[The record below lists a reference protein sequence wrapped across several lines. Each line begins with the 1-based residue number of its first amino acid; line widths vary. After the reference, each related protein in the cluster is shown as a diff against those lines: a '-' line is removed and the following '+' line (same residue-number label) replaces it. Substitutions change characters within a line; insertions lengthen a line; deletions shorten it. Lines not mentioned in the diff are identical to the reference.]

1 MVASVAGGTFE
12 YRGRLEAR
20 LMNRLLLPTL
30 LGLLALLSLS
40 TVSPACMAAPDAQS
54 LLVAS
59 DAIRNPSQPHKV
71 TVVLTEF
78 EKGQQVGSTT
88 LTSYARTLEAGGQ
101 FATLVRFVEPA
112 RDAGKLMLKNGKDLW
127 FYDPGTKSSV
137 RISPQQRLMGEASNG
152 DVITVSFA
160 RDYKAT
166 QVAEETVADG
176 ERKERK
182 AHKLLL
188 TASTDD
194 ATYASIELWVDAEN
208 RRPIK
213 ARFLADS
220 GRLLKTA
227 YYRRFQSQLG
237 AERPT
242 ETVIIDG
249 LSPQQVTIV
258 RLSDFATRNMPPTW
272 FQRDFLPRFQGE

>member
-1 MVASVAGGTFE
+1 MDRPFLQVLLCAVMVLAAWAGSS
-12 YRGRLEAR
+12 AH
-20 LMNRLLLPTL
+20 
-30 LGLLALLSLS
+30 
-40 TVSPACMAAPDAQS
+40 AAPDPQA

-59 DAIRNPSQPHKV
+59 DAIRNPSQPFKV
-71 TVVLTEF
+71 TVTLTEF
-78 EKGQQVGSTT
+78 EKGQQVDSTT
-88 LTSYARTLEAGGQ
+88 LTSYARTLESGGQ
-101 FATLVRFVEPA
+101 FASLVRFVEPA

-127 FYDPGTKSSV
+127 FFDPGTKSSV

-160 RDYKAT
+160 RDYKA
-166 QVAEETVADG
+166 AYGGEESITDG
-176 ERKERK
+176 ERKVRK
-182 AHKLLL
+182 SHKLLL
-188 TASTDD
+188 TAATDD

-227 YYRRFQSQLG
+227 YYRRFQAQLG
-237 AERPT
+237 TERPT

-249 LSPQQVTIV
+249 LNPQQVTLV
-258 RLSDFATRNMPPTW
+258 RLSEFAARNIPTTW
-272 FQRDFLPRFQGE
+272 FQRDYLPRFQGE